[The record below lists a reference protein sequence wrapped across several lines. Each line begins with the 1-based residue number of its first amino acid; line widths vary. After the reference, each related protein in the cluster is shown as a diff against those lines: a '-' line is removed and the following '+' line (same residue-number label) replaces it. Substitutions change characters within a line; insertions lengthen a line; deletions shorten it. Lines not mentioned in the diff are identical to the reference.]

1 LDYNHYLCTDMA
13 SLETISISYKGK
25 DYTAA
30 VIPDVFTSGNQNIII
45 GSHSLGVAL
54 YDGDR
59 GYVDEMAREIDERI
73 YAFSDDKL
81 FVLCLEEFIAKIKV
95 FLD

>member
-1 LDYNHYLCTDMA
+1 MA

-30 VIPDVFTSGNQNIII
+30 VIPDVFTSGNQNVLI

-54 YDGDR
+54 YDDGK
-59 GYVDEMAREIDERI
+59 GYVDGEAREIDERI
-73 YAFSDDKL
+73 YAFVDDGL
-81 FVLCLEEFIAKIKV
+81 FALCLEEFIARVKAL
-95 FLD
+95 LD